1 MNREKKYT
9 IIEEMDTLLCND
21 DGDIVLS
28 VYDGLL
34 TESSTSTTVSSAD
47 QVLNVYGEITSASV
61 SSGATSFTVDDAS
74 LFGVGDDILIYQV
87 QNGTSTTVGYYE
99 YRTISGVNTGS
110 NTITVSQGLTNAYVS
125 STKNASPSYSAQIVR
140 VQVYDTLTVNSGASI
155 TCDAWNGKKG
165 GIVAIKCN
173 TVAGSGT
180 IHTNYKGFRGGH
192 YGTWNE
198 NPGYVGEGIYGGGS
212 TTLVSG
218 RVTGVTQR
226 TPLGGMNTGGSGGE
240 GASHAGSGG
249 GGGGHVNAGTE
260 GRCRHAGHENPGG
273 YAAPIT
279 ISQIFFGGG
288 GGGGGD
294 DDALASDSWGGHG
307 GGIVILLCNNVAS
320 TINLE
325 SKGENHSSNNATQA
339 AAKGSG
345 GAGGTIL
352 LTAAPSATTDVSGG
366 LGYVNTNE
374 GLTAYGGDGSV
385 GILSSPQSDV
395 ISTKNI
401 VMRNLAVLLDASD
414 IDSYSGSGTAW
425 SDISGNGRNAT
436 LQGTVPWVSNGSAS
450 YFDFSGNNADYI
462 NQTAG
467 TSQIYK
473 DICIV
478 FQYEDSGWKYLLS
491 KSTTADRSL
500 RINGNR
506 ISNAGNTGDWVDTT
520 PGAISYYVNGAA
532 DTDQVDLSQNQ
543 WYILGG
549 ENTNDTLLGSAWN
562 YYIGTGRTQS
572 SRNLNGKIAFLA
584 LYTEPLTAT
593 EHIENYNALKHRFG
607 V

>member
-1 MNREKKYT
+1 VEKKYT

-99 YRTISGVNTGS
+99 YRTISGVNTGT

-173 TVAGSGT
+173 TVSGSGT
-180 IHTNYKGFRGGH
+180 IHANYKGFRGGH
-192 YGTWNE
+192 YGTGDE
-198 NPGYVGEGIYGGGS
+198 SPGYSGEGIYGGGS
-212 TTLVSG
+212 ATLVSG

-260 GRCRHAGHENPGG
+260 GRCRYEGDENPGG

-294 DDALASDSWGGHG
+294 DDSLGSDSWGGHG

-325 SKGENHSSNNATQA
+325 SKGENHSSNNITQT

-352 LTAAPSATTDVSGG
+352 LTAPPSATTDVSGG
-366 LGYVNTNE
+366 LGYVNTE
-374 GLTAYGGDGSV
+374 SYTAYGGDGSV
-385 GILSSPQSDV
+385 GIVSSPQSDV
-395 ISTKNI
+395 IRLKLTSLN
-401 VMRNLAVLLDASD
+401 LLDVLQNVSGAVTLTGVQEDTAITFYNKDQGVLVSNVAIDQNTEGIIYEGGGASVGFVLYATGSTLYCQCGTSSVVAGS
-414 IDSYSGSGTAW
+414 IELSWPIPASFSTGTPTEIGISAEVLASASRMRMFVNTEEVAQTSTNVGNTYGLAGGNAAGSG
-425 SDISGNGRNAT
+425 
-436 LQGTVPWVSNGSAS
+436 
-450 YFDFSGNNADYI
+450 
-462 NQTAG
+462 
-467 TSQIYK
+467 QIYGGFPV
-473 DICIV
+473 C
-478 FQYEDSGWKYLLS
+478 
-491 KSTTADRSL
+491 
-500 RINGNR
+500 R
-506 ISNAGNTGDWVDTT
+506 ISSSQATYTDTIYT
-520 PGAISYYVNGAA
+520 VNLYPN
-532 DTDQVDLSQNQ
+532 V
-543 WYILGG
+543 YI
-549 ENTNDTLLGSAWN
+549 
-562 YYIGTGRTQS
+562 
-572 SRNLNGKIAFLA
+572 
-584 LYTEPLTAT
+584 EP
-593 EHIENYNALKHRFG
+593 
-607 V
+607 